1 MDLWHILQLF
11 SYVLVLSFVSCYFP
25 WVITSHAVIYS
36 LSSVPCG
43 LQEHSQPDMFVGRGA
58 AIVLVWGGG
67 HCCPA
72 LSVACGYRKPQQ
84 IGRIILI
91 QLCMIDQHK
100 LHRLIWSSYC
110 HDIILFTF
118 TGEEE
123 KGISNYRGGTLPYL
137 FSCIWLMNLITDILI
152 TAWHNLVHTQRKNK
166 KGHET
171 MGKEHRHFY
180 SFVWLTSIMR
190 HFNYHVT

>member
-1 MDLWHILQLF
+1 MFWYRVF
-11 SYVLVLSFVSCYFP
+11 S
-25 WVITSHAVIYS
+25 
-36 LSSVPCG
+36 
-43 LQEHSQPDMFVGRGA
+43 A
-58 AIVLVWGGG
+58 AISLESSLLTQWSTASRQCRAAFRSIPSQTCVCGPRRGRCVSVGGGG

-72 LSVACGYRKPQQ
+72 LSVACGCRKPQQ

-100 LHRLIWSSYC
+100 LHRLIRSSYC
-110 HDIILFTF
+110 HDINLFTF

-123 KGISNYRGGTLPYL
+123 KGISNYRRGTSPYL

-152 TAWHNLVHTQRKNK
+152 TAWHNTVHTQRKNK
-166 KGHET
+166 KGRQT
-171 MGKEHRHFY
+171 MGEEHRHFY

-190 HFNYHVT
+190 HFNYHLT